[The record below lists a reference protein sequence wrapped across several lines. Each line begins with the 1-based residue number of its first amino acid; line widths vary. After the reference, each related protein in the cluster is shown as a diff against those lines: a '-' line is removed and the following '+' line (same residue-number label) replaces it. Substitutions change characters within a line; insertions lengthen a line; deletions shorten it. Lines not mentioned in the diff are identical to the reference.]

1 MKQLLLGLTL
11 MAVSVGVVAA
21 PTIPEVSSVNSLLIR
36 AIDTDQEVA
45 AWLVGDVAE
54 KIRQQ
59 TKAPAGTKVMA
70 KVSTVHVIRE
80 GCKRLHLEF
89 SEPSHKMKTNKGTE
103 EPFVMWYDMNICRD
117 GKPPQLSTIGLT
129 GEK

>member
-1 MKQLLLGLTL
+1 MKQLLLWLTL
-11 MAVSVGVVAA
+11 MTVSSGVFAA
-21 PTIPEVSSVNSLLIR
+21 PAIPVVSSVNSLLIR
-36 AIDTDQEVA
+36 AIDTDKEVA

-59 TKAPAGTKVMA
+59 TKAPIGTKVMA
-70 KVSTVHVIRE
+70 KVTTVHVIRD
-80 GCKRLHLEF
+80 GCKRLHLEL

-117 GKPPQLSTIGLT
+117 GKPPQISAIGHA